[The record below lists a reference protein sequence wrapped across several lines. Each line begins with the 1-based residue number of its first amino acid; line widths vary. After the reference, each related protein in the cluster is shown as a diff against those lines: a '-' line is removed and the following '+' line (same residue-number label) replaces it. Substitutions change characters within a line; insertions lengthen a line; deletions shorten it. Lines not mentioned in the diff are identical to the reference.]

1 MLTPTRFE
9 LPPGCIRRSKRLIR
23 ISQSIPGIADLVSAY
38 ESAVTS
44 FESRYDEWD
53 MARSRASIALAC
65 QHEAQ
70 EALNEEM
77 RGVGLTILK
86 VSRGRRSSATYQN
99 YFPRGYGE
107 VLQLSEEGSLQ
118 FAAGLLAVMSDE
130 TNPEI
135 QARRGPL
142 TTTRAQLESA
152 ITARRAADDTRGQ
165 AKAILEEEKFAW
177 RNAHSDFYF
186 ALRSRLPDR
195 RKFVESLFLATGRR
209 QLKEAPPAE
218 GEKAASDAVGQGVGE
233 AVGQGTSTSTSTGT
247 AEAPVVLT
255 ITQPKPTPTP
265 APTPINITPISSSA
279 AATTTAQETVDPAP
293 RTAEGGAAA

>member
-1 MLTPTRFE
+1 
-9 LPPGCIRRSKRLIR
+9 
-23 ISQSIPGIADLVSAY
+23 LV
-38 ESAVTS
+38 
-44 FESRYDEWD
+44 
-53 MARSRASIALAC
+53 
-65 QHEAQ
+65 Q
-70 EALNEEM
+70 
-77 RGVGLTILK
+77 TILK

-107 VLQLSEEGSLQ
+107 VLQLPEEGSLQ

-209 QLKEAPPAE
+209 QPREVPPAE
-218 GEKAASDAVGQGVGE
+218 GEKAASEAMGQGVGE
-233 AVGQGTSTSTSTGT
+233 AVGQGAG
-247 AEAPVVLT
+247 EASAALAG
-255 ITQPKPTPTP
+255 TQPKPTRTP
-265 APTPINITPISSSA
+265 APTPTNITPISSSA
-279 AATTTAQETVDPAP
+279 ATTTTAQEPVDPAP